1 MTAHDLI
8 TDIFSRPQ
16 RGVAGNMR
24 RITRRQ
30 LDYLV
35 GLIGKDQDGDA
46 VRHGTDGGLVWM
58 PPGPE
63 KYVITEDAR
72 GDRHTLT
79 RLANIIPS
87 GMGSLF

>member
-1 MTAHDLI
+1 MTARDLI
-8 TDIFSRPQ
+8 ADIFSRPQ

-35 GLIGKDQDGDA
+35 GLIGEEQESGA
-46 VRHGTDGGLVWM
+46 VQRGAGASLVWM
-58 PPGPE
+58 PGGRE

-79 RLANIIPS
+79 RLANVVS
-87 GMGSLF
+87 GGTGSLF